1 VIWCSKPEGRGS
13 NVKSRSFAITLQRMP
28 ITLHWV
34 GDDEADRV
42 GDTRFLCYGSA
53 EKDRESFR
61 ERLRNDPRSKAGD
74 YLLAEIGGEPVGTAT
89 SLSLNMWVRGSQIP
103 CQGVAWVGAIKT
115 MRRRGGTGATGVASA
130 VMRETIR
137 KGRARGDVVSALM
150 PFRGSFYEHFGYGFV
165 ERQINWTIPTSIL
178 PTGPFDGVRFY
189 QPGDFTARAECLRR
203 ICRAGQCDIDRSN
216 EFWQSLAK
224 PGLDGMEIVDRP
236 SADGP
241 VHGAMFLMHQHAE
254 NNDTVRVIETFYE
267 DIAALNRQLHFLASL
282 RDQYSTVTMILP
294 ADLRLEW
301 LLKETQLPHRSVNHA
316 IAKATP
322 VTRMQLRVLD
332 HKRLLEA
339 LHLPDEVKGSATVA
353 VQECEGCCSRF
364 KVDISGGRA
373 IVREAPAAHE
383 EFACPDRVWATVAC
397 GDLPASHAV
406 RLGLASSGDV
416 AAALLDVLSR
426 GPLPFSHEYF

>member
-1 VIWCSKPEGRGS
+1 
-13 NVKSRSFAITLQRMP
+13 MP
-28 ITLHWV
+28 ITLRWV

-42 GDTRFLCYGSA
+42 ADTRFRCYGSA

-61 ERLRNDPRSKAGD
+61 ERFRNNPRAKSGD
-74 YLLAEIGGEPVGTAT
+74 YLLAEISGEPVGTAT
-89 SLSLNMWVRGSQIP
+89 SLSLNMWVRGSQIS

-115 MRRRGGTGATGVASA
+115 MRRRGGNGSSGVASA
-130 VMRETIR
+130 VMRETLR
-137 KGRARGDVVSALM
+137 KARERGDVVSALM

-165 ERQINWTIPTSIL
+165 ERQINWTIPISIL
-178 PTGPFDGVRFY
+178 PTGSFDGMRFY

-203 ICRAGQCDIDRSN
+203 VCRRGQCDIERSD

-224 PGLDGMEIVDRP
+224 PGLEGMELVDR
-236 SADGP
+236 SDSDGA
-241 VHGAMFLMHQHAE
+241 VRGEIFLMHQHAE
-254 NNDTVRVIETFYE
+254 NNDTVRVIEIAYE
-267 DIAALNRQLHFLASL
+267 DIAALKRQLHFLASL

-322 VTRMQLRVLD
+322 ITRMQLRVLD
-332 HKRLLEA
+332 HKRFLEA
-339 LHLPDEVKGSATVA
+339 LHLPGDVKGSATVA
-353 VQECEGCCSRF
+353 VQECEGGCSRF

-373 IVREAPAAHE
+373 IVREASASHD
-383 EFACPDRVWATVAC
+383 EFACPDRVWAAVAC

-406 RLGLASSGDV
+406 RMGLASSGD
-416 AAALLDVLSR
+416 AAATLLDALSR
-426 GPLPFSHEYF
+426 GPAPFSHEYF